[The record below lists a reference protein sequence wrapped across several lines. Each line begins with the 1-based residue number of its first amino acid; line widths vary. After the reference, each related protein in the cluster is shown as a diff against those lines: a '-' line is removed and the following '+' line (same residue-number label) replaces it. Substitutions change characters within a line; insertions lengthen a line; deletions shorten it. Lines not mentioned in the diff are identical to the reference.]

1 MQKLIKYS
9 KPLLLLSTQ
18 TARLTPLSQRFY
30 SVQQKNFGQAADVQ
44 VLVVGGGHA
53 GCEAASAAA
62 RTGAKTLLVTQKL
75 STIGEMSC
83 NPSIGGV
90 GRGTLIREIDAMG
103 GVIGHCSDISAIQ
116 FKVLNRS
123 KGPAVHGP
131 RAQIDRDLYAKNM
144 QQIMRETEGL
154 EIFIGSVHDLL
165 IEDGQCKGI
174 ILENGEKIRAKSVIL
189 TTGTFL
195 GGRCYIGKR

>member
-1 MQKLIKYS
+1 M
-9 KPLLLLSTQ
+9 TQ
-18 TARLTPLSQRFY
+18 
-30 SVQQKNFGQAADVQ
+30 N
-44 VLVVGGGHA
+44 
-53 GCEAASAAA
+53 E
-62 RTGAKTLLVTQKL
+62 

-103 GVIGHCSDISAIQ
+103 GLIGRIADASGIQ

-123 KGPAVHGP
+123 KGPAVYGP

-144 QQIMRETEGL
+144 QKAIKDTDKL
-154 EIFIGSVHDLL
+154 KVHLGSVHDLI
-165 IEDGQCKGI
+165 IEDGKCAGVVMQS
-174 ILENGEKIRAKSVIL
+174 GEHLRSDKVVI

-195 GGRCYIGKR
+195 GGRCYIG